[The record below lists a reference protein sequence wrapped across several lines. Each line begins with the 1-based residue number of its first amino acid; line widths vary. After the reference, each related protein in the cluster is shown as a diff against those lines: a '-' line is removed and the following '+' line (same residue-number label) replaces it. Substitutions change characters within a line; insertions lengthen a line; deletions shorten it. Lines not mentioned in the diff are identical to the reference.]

1 MSAPRRPRVLVTRP
15 AEQARLWVD
24 RLRGAGLDAE
34 ALPLIAIAPLSDRQ
48 GLHAAW
54 AGLGARRLVVFVS
67 SNAVAHFFAARPADS
82 AWPVGLVAAAP
93 GPGTAEALSAAGLSG
108 AAIVAPASAAPQF
121 DSESLWARLQGR
133 DWRGA
138 SVLIVSGDGGRD
150 WLAERLRAAGAEV
163 DAVPAYR
170 REAPAFA
177 AAEAQRLAQALADD
191 AVVWLFSSAEAI
203 TNLARAA
210 GSGRFASSR
219 AIVTHPRIAE
229 RARSVGFGRV
239 VEAGPRF
246 DAVVAC
252 IQSIGP

>member
-1 MSAPRRPRVLVTRP
+1 VSAPGRLRVLVTRP
-15 AEQARLWVD
+15 AEQAEAWVA
-24 RLRGAGLDAE
+24 RLRTAGFDAE
-34 ALPLIAIAPLSDRQ
+34 ALPLIAIAPLGDQR

-67 SNAVAHFFAARPADS
+67 SNAVAHFFAARPPDC

-93 GPGTAEALSAAGLSG
+93 GPGTVKALSAAGIAE
-108 AAIVAPASAAPQF
+108 AATVAPASDAPQF
-121 DSESLWARLQGR
+121 DSESLWVRLQER

-150 WLAERLRAAGAEV
+150 WLAERLRAAGAAVE
-163 DAVPAYR
+163 AVPAYR
-170 REAPAFA
+170 REAPVFA
-177 AAEAQRLAQALADD
+177 GAEAQRLAQALADD
-191 AVVWLFSSAEAI
+191 AVVWLFNSAEAI
-203 TNLARAA
+203 TNLAHAA
-210 GSGRFASSR
+210 GNGRFANAR
-219 AIVTHPRIAE
+219 AIASHPRIAE

>member
-1 MSAPRRPRVLVTRP
+1 VSAPGRLRVLVTRP
-15 AEQARLWVD
+15 AEQAEAWVA
-24 RLRGAGLDAE
+24 RLRIAGFDAE
-34 ALPLIAIAPLSDRQ
+34 ALPLIAIAPLSDQR

-67 SNAVAHFFAARPADS
+67 SNAVVRFFAARPPDC

-93 GPGTAEALSAAGLSG
+93 GPGTAEALSAAGIAE
-108 AAIVAPASAAPQF
+108 AAIVAPASDAPQF
-121 DSESLWARLQGR
+121 DSESLWARLQER

-163 DAVPAYR
+163 EAVPAYR
-170 REAPAFA
+170 REAPVFTG
-177 AAEAQRLAQALADD
+177 AEAQRLAQALADD

-203 TNLARAA
+203 INLAHAA
-210 GSGRFASSR
+210 GNGRFGNAR
-219 AIVTHPRIAE
+219 AIASHPRIAE